1 MLYKIL
7 YLNFDKTIISA
18 KPGDFSEKLKTLTSS
33 NYHKVFFSLKF
44 YTSFLLSNAY
54 KRVLEI
60 F

>member
-33 NYHKVFFSLKF
+33 NYHKVFFSPEILHKF
-44 YTSFLLSNAY
+44 PT
-54 KRVLEI
+54 
-60 F
+60 